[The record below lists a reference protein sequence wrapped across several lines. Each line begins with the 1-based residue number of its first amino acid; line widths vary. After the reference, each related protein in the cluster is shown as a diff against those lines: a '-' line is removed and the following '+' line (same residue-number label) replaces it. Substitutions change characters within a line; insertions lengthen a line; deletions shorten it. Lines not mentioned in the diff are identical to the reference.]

1 MAREMVID
9 ALPRRAADTERF
21 RVLTIWL
28 HTCLHRA
35 HTGTRRST
43 SRGSPR
49 GVALLVLSPSASPER
64 EFSCTP
70 LNLMS
75 VCSRRTF
82 RYLTVAVETACKIQS
97 FPRYAGTRMT
107 TNSAFTRPVPV
118 GLSTT

>member
-28 HTCLHRA
+28 HTCHYRA

-49 GVALLVLSPSASPER
+49 GVTLLVLSPSASPER
-64 EFSCTP
+64 
-70 LNLMS
+70 
-75 VCSRRTF
+75 V
-82 RYLTVAVETACKIQS
+82 
-97 FPRYAGTRMT
+97 
-107 TNSAFTRPVPV
+107 
-118 GLSTT
+118 